1 METVR
6 LGDVLCTVKRSARRS
21 VCVRVRDDGAAEV
34 LAPNR
39 LSRDEI
45 VRLLSEYAPK
55 LAAECEKRRQIAAC
69 RDTFVLDYGSEVR
82 YLGEKR
88 VIHSVSEQE
97 CDGEVFRIADGLAP
111 EEIRCAVTD
120 IYKRE
125 AKKYIPERVRII
137 AERMGLFPTVVKINS
152 AVTRWASC
160 SKKNSLNFS
169 WYCMMASRE
178 VLDYII
184 VHELCHMKEFN
195 HSPKFWAEVEPYSPE
210 YKEHR
215 AYLRELSR
223 QIKYEKW
230 E

>member
-21 VCVRVRDDGAAEV
+21 VCVRVRDDGTAEV
-34 LAPNR
+34 LAPSR
-39 LSRDEI
+39 LPCDEI
-45 VRLLSEYAPK
+45 VRLLSEYALK
-55 LAAECEKRRQIAAC
+55 LAAECEKRRQIASC
-69 RDTFVLDYGSEVR
+69 RNTFVLDYGSEVR

-88 VIHSVSEQE
+88 VIHSVSEQGGA
-97 CDGEVFRIADGLAP
+97 DEVFCVDDGLAP
-111 EEIRCAVTD
+111 DAICRAVTD

-137 AERMGLFPTVVKINS
+137 AERMGLFPTAVKINS

-178 VLDYII
+178 ALDYVII
-184 VHELCHMKEFN
+184 HELCHMKEFN
-195 HSPKFWAEVEPYSPE
+195 HSPKFWAEVERYSPE

>member
-6 LGDVLCTVKRSARRS
+6 LGEVLCTVKRSSRRS
-21 VCVRVRDDGAAEV
+21 VCVRVRDDGTAEV

-39 LSRDEI
+39 LPCDEI
-45 VRLLSEYAPK
+45 ERLLSEYAPK
-55 LAAECEKRRQIAAC
+55 LAVECEKHRMIAAC
-69 RDTFVLDYGSEVR
+69 RDAFTLDYGSEVR

-88 VIHSVSEQE
+88 VIHGAGEQV
-97 CDGEVFRIADGLAP
+97 CADEVFCIDDGLAAD
-111 EEIRCAVTD
+111 EIHCAVTD

-137 AERMGLFPTVVKINS
+137 AERMGLSPTAVKINC

-160 SKKNSLNFS
+160 SRKNSLNFS

-178 VLDYII
+178 TLDYII
-184 VHELCHMKEFN
+184 IHELCHMREFN
-195 HSPKFWAEVEPYSPE
+195 HSKKFWAEIERYSPE
-210 YKEHR
+210 YKAHR
-215 AYLRELSR
+215 TYLRELSR